1 MNLPWMDVSDNHLDG
16 QLPKNIG
23 TILPRLWLLHLS
35 GNAFQVPLPSSI
47 ANMSDLER
55 LDVSFNYFSGE
66 VPEEFFSY
74 CFNLGVLDL
83 PNNDFH
89 GQLFSGHSNYLTNLQ
104 VLNLNNNQFTG
115 TISGVVSKCFN
126 LFILRISNNYMSG
139 KIPAL
144 IGNMTGLDALDL
156 RNNSFEG
163 QISCELISLPFLDL
177 SHNFFSG
184 TLPKCLVDEF
194 IFPCT

>member
-1 MNLPWMDVSDNHLDG
+1 MCPSIIFREKY
-16 QLPKNIG
+16 QKN
-23 TILPRLWLLHLS
+23 
-35 GNAFQVPLPSSI
+35 
-47 ANMSDLER
+47 
-55 LDVSFNYFSGE
+55 
-66 VPEEFFSY
+66 FFSY

-144 IGNMTGLDALDL
+144 I
-156 RNNSFEG
+156 S
-163 QISCELISLPFLDL
+163 I
-177 SHNFFSG
+177 
-184 TLPKCLVDEF
+184 
-194 IFPCT
+194 